1 MQDYQASPERKPNIQ
16 YYDKTPTR
24 APISKKKGHY
34 RGDSSDV
41 SSENSKEEISG
52 NSYIKQYYLKQ
63 YGSAKKGFKP
73 EKQIQKRYASQNKE
87 AMP

>member
-52 NSYIKQYYLKQ
+52 NSYIK
-63 YGSAKKGFKP
+63 
-73 EKQIQKRYASQNKE
+73 
-87 AMP
+87 